1 MPPGGRGQ
9 LDPANPKSPPTQS
22 PPQEGPG
29 LPAAK
34 LRAVSLLRL
43 EKVHK
48 TYRDEPV
55 LDEVTL
61 SLEPRDRVGLIGVNG
76 CGKSTLLRIMAG
88 SEAPDRGQR
97 ILGKDVVVGYLPQQ
111 PELTAGL
118 TVRQAVFASQS
129 EALERLQAYTRA
141 CERQDDPARVDR
153 LFAECERLGVFEL
166 ETRAQVVLGRLGLA
180 AVEGPVEQLSG
191 GQRKRVALAQA
202 LVQQPDVLL
211 LDEPTN
217 HLDTESI
224 AWLELTL
231 RDYPGALALVTHDR
245 YFLDTATNRT
255 IELERGKL
263 TAYQGNYA
271 AFLEKKLALAE
282 LEAASESKRQNLMR
296 RELEWLKRGPKA
308 RATKQKARVERAE
321 ELIEARPDGPRKTL
335 DISLGSRRLG
345 KKILELDNLSCRGLF
360 RNFSYKLKPGD
371 RLGFVGPNG
380 CGKTTLLDVMAG
392 ILASDT
398 GTVERGPTVALGY
411 FAQETRSFDP
421 EQKALDVVREVAE
434 VIPTT
439 DGRELSAAA
448 MMERFLFPGRLQHT
462 PVGKLSGGERRRLE
476 LLCVLMGNPN
486 LLFLD
491 EPTNDLDIP
500 TLERL
505 EEYLDD
511 FPGCLVVVSHD
522 RYFLDRTVET
532 TFVFEGEGVLREIAG
547 NYSAYLEQ
555 RQPAAPVSSRPD
567 KQASF
572 SVAARTRK
580 LGFKEQRELK
590 ELEVSI
596 PRDEQ
601 RQAELERLLAG
612 DSSDY
617 EATHQRFEEL
627 EALKKR
633 LERDLGRWVELSELA

>member
-1 MPPGGRGQ
+1 M
-9 LDPANPKSPPTQS
+9 
-22 PPQEGPG
+22 
-29 LPAAK
+29 
-34 LRAVSLLRL
+34 LRL

>member
-1 MPPGGRGQ
+1 M
-9 LDPANPKSPPTQS
+9 
-22 PPQEGPG
+22 
-29 LPAAK
+29 
-34 LRAVSLLRL
+34 LRL
-43 EKVHK
+43 EKVYK

-129 EALERLQAYTRA
+129 EALERLQAYTLA

-296 RELEWLKRGPKA
+296 RELEWLKKGPKA

-321 ELIEARPDGPRKTL
+321 ELIENRPDGPRKAL

-345 KKILELDNLSCRGLF
+345 RKILELDNLSCRGLF

-380 CGKTTLLDVMAG
+380 CGKTTLLNVMAG
-392 ILASDT
+392 ILPSDT

-555 RQPAAPVSSRPD
+555 RQPAAPVSSRPE

-590 ELEVSI
+590 ELEASI

-601 RQAELERLLAG
+601 RQAELEGLLAG

-627 EALKKR
+627 EVLKKR
-633 LERDLGRWVELSELA
+633 LERDLERWVELSELT

>member
-1 MPPGGRGQ
+1 M
-9 LDPANPKSPPTQS
+9 
-22 PPQEGPG
+22 
-29 LPAAK
+29 
-34 LRAVSLLRL
+34 SLLRL
-43 EKVHK
+43 EKIHK

-76 CGKSTLLRIMAG
+76 CGKSTLLRILAG
-88 SEAPDRGQR
+88 VETPDRGQR
-97 ILGKDVVVGYLPQQ
+97 ILGRDVVVGYLPQQ
-111 PELTAGL
+111 PELTPGL
-118 TVRQAVFASQS
+118 TVRQAIYASQKD
-129 EALERLQAYTRA
+129 ALDRLQAYTEA
-141 CERQDDPARVDR
+141 CERQEDPARVDR
-153 LFAECERLGVFEL
+153 LFAECERMGVFEL

-180 AVEGPVEQLSG
+180 AVEGPVDQLSG

-263 TAYQGNYA
+263 TAYTGNYA

-321 ELIEARPDGPRKTL
+321 ELVENRPDQARKTL

-345 KKILELDNLSCRGLF
+345 KKILELEGIACRGLF
-360 RNFSYKLKPGD
+360 RNFSYQLKPGD

-380 CGKTTLLDVMAG
+380 CGKTTLLEVMAG
-392 ILASDT
+392 RLDPEA
-398 GTVERGPTVALGY
+398 GTVERGSTVALGY
-411 FAQETRSFDP
+411 FAQETRTFNP
-421 EQKALDVVREVAE
+421 EQKALEVVREVAE

-486 LLFLD
+486 LLLLD

-522 RYFLDRTVET
+522 RYFLDRTIDT
-532 TFVFEGEGVLREIAG
+532 TFVFEGGGVLREIAG

-555 RQPAAPVSSRPD
+555 REPVAATALKSE
-567 KQASF
+567 KAAAF
-572 SVAARTRK
+572 SVAPRARK
-580 LGFKEQRELK
+580 LGFKEQRDLQ
-590 ELEVSI
+590 ELEASI
-596 PRDEQ
+596 PRDEA
-601 RQAELERLLAG
+601 RQAELERLLAE

-617 EATHQRFEEL
+617 EATHKRFEEL
-627 EALKKR
+627 EILKKR
-633 LERDLGRWVELSELA
+633 LERDLERWVELSELS

>member
-1 MPPGGRGQ
+1 M
-9 LDPANPKSPPTQS
+9 
-22 PPQEGPG
+22 
-29 LPAAK
+29 
-34 LRAVSLLRL
+34 SLLRL

-282 LEAASESKRQNLMR
+282 LEAASESKR
-296 RELEWLKRGPKA
+296 GPKA

-345 KKILELDNLSCRGLF
+345 KKILELDNLSFRGLF

-491 EPTNDLDIP
+491 EPTN
-500 TLERL
+500 
-505 EEYLDD
+505 
-511 FPGCLVVVSHD
+511 
-522 RYFLDRTVET
+522 
-532 TFVFEGEGVLREIAG
+532 
-547 NYSAYLEQ
+547 
-555 RQPAAPVSSRPD
+555 
-567 KQASF
+567 
-572 SVAARTRK
+572 
-580 LGFKEQRELK
+580 
-590 ELEVSI
+590 
-596 PRDEQ
+596 
-601 RQAELERLLAG
+601 
-612 DSSDY
+612 
-617 EATHQRFEEL
+617 
-627 EALKKR
+627 
-633 LERDLGRWVELSELA
+633 